1 MKVLMVNTADNSIKF
16 TWSTRSLAASS
27 GRVAAAP
34 RVCLRSWSMAVCTLC
49 AVLWFLLVSISQSSE
64 IYSSSLSSDSAK
76 IRERY
81 SYFIGNINYISRKLL
96 SYIGVGFTFF
106 LFSLWM
112 CLLFDGFLKCQM
124 PGLQSFFSLKV

>member
-1 MKVLMVNTADNSIKF
+1 MKVLMVNMADNSIKF

-49 AVLWFLLVSISQSSE
+49 AVLWFLLVSVSRSSE
-64 IYSSSLSSDSAK
+64 IYSSSKSSDSTK
-76 IRERY
+76 IREEY
-81 SYFIGNINYISRKLL
+81 SCFIGNINYISRKPLL
-96 SYIGVGFTFF
+96 HVGVGFTFF
-106 LFSLWM
+106 LSLWM
-112 CLLFDGFLKCQM
+112 CLLFNGFLECQM